1 MFCDPPKFDFTIRW
15 HVLMVGLENMLAILA
30 TVRWALSV
38 RCTAFYRA
46 LTPAAEA
53 LLSRWWLKRKNPAR
67 TVEEI
72 LKAGH
77 LLAPRKKQPNHILED
92 ADKMENSLAKL
103 ASSSLDFCACLYL
116 ELLGF
121 IFLYMQREDPP
132 KGVHSLPQSGMTAEQ
147 SQLALERTMWGT
159 LPRRAGSTAFWFREV
174 PGRRNLYECFQG
186 QVTFLPPPP
195 IYLWPARARLQ
206 HSTAEKE
213 RILLLKSI
221 KQSQTNGSFPG
232 LPGCAQVTNSG

>member
-1 MFCDPPKFDFTIRW
+1 MCLRKGFYDDGDHLSFFLVHYDFKIMFCDPPKFDFTIRW

-53 LLSRWWLKRKNPAR
+53 LLSRWWLKREQSSKNCKGNSQGR
-67 TVEEI
+67 SFISTKE
-72 LKAGH
+72 KAN
-77 LLAPRKKQPNHILED
+77 NHILED

-132 KGVHSLPQSGMTAEQ
+132 EGCPLSPSIGNDSWTI
-147 SQLALERTMWGT
+147 TT
-159 LPRRAGSTAFWFREV
+159 CFRKDNV
-174 PGRRNLYECFQG
+174 GD
-186 QVTFLPPPP
+186 
-195 IYLWPARARLQ
+195 PAQESRKHCVL
-206 HSTAEKE
+206 
-213 RILLLKSI
+213 
-221 KQSQTNGSFPG
+221 
-232 LPGCAQVTNSG
+232 V